1 MSQWGISKKKRKTQ
15 MIRSFFKE
23 EDGQDLVEYS
33 LILGFIALAA
43 VALLTSVKSSINTLW
58 TNVNTKLTTAASGK

>member
-1 MSQWGISKKKRKTQ
+1 MIS
-15 MIRSFFKE
+15 SFFKE

-43 VALLTSVKSSINTLW
+43 VALLTNVKGSINSLW
-58 TNVNTKLTTAASGK
+58 TNVNTKLSSAANLK

>member
-1 MSQWGISKKKRKTQ
+1 

>member
-1 MSQWGISKKKRKTQ
+1 

-33 LILGFIALAA
+33 LLLAFVGLGA
-43 VALLTSVKSSINTLW
+43 VAILTSVKNSINTLW
-58 TNVNTKLTTAASGK
+58 TTVNTKLTTANATAAAGR